1 MKVWCNWK
9 AEMELVRCY
18 EWRSSW
24 ENYRWAGDC
33 QRVVIAKGR
42 KSQDPCQNCLETG
55 ACGVSFN
62 LLTSVTT
69 RGFCGPPKWGKLRV
83 HLLSPSHF
91 KLAGHLHDVAKVA
104 SKKINYY
111 LILKICNP
119 ELGPRR
125 WLFRL
130 TFSLYCS
137 ASALRNF
144 YPLKKV
150 TADKKTKFWHLL
162 HFWRK
167 PVRLHLIILHLQSL
181 SWRSCINI
189 LLLGKICRI

>member
-1 MKVWCNWK
+1 M
-9 AEMELVRCY
+9 
-18 EWRSSW
+18 SW
-24 ENYRWAGDC
+24 WLL
-33 QRVVIAKGR
+33 RVVIAKGR

-69 RGFCGPPKWGKLRV
+69 RGFCGPPNWGKLRV

-130 TFSLYCS
+130 AFSLYCS
-137 ASALRNF
+137 TSVWEVF
-144 YPLKKV
+144 
-150 TADKKTKFWHLL
+150 
-162 HFWRK
+162 
-167 PVRLHLIILHLQSL
+167 ILS
-181 SWRSCINI
+181 SRR
-189 LLLGKICRI
+189 LLLTRKQNFDICCTFGANLCGCIWLFCICSL

>member
-1 MKVWCNWK
+1 MKN
-9 AEMELVRCY
+9 Y
-18 EWRSSW
+18 E
-24 ENYRWAGDC
+24 NC
-33 QRVVIAKGR
+33 QRGPWQKGNWYNLWLLKSEEAAEKIIDELVIAKGR

-55 ACGVSFN
+55 ACCVSFN

-150 TADKKTKFWHLL
+150 TADKKTKF
-162 HFWRK
+162 
-167 PVRLHLIILHLQSL
+167 
-181 SWRSCINI
+181 
-189 LLLGKICRI
+189 